1 MDDLMETILWK
12 ICMDDLMET
21 ILWKICMDN
30 LMENYTLDQID
41 GNYTLEKL
49 VWTILWK
56 KGARLDKFAD
66 AKNVWRTARYVWNN
80 YLCERESYCEAKR
93 SKYDSQLTI
102 QIYGTTLWCDK
113 CKQTK

>member
-1 MDDLMETILWK
+1 MDH
-12 ICMDDLMET
+12 LMET

-56 KGARLDKFAD
+56 KGARLDKFED
-66 AKNVWRTARYVWNN
+66 VKNVWRTA
-80 YLCERESYCEAKR
+80 
-93 SKYDSQLTI
+93 
-102 QIYGTTLWCDK
+102 
-113 CKQTK
+113 

>member
-1 MDDLMETILWK
+1 MDNLMETILWK
-12 ICMDDLMET
+12 ISMG
-21 ILWKICMDN
+21 N

-66 AKNVWRTARYVWNN
+66 VKNVWRTARYVWNN
-80 YLCERESYCEAKR
+80 YLRARVVLRSEAK
-93 SKYDSQLTI
+93 
-102 QIYGTTLWCDK
+102 QIRLAAHNTNLWNNPLV
-113 CKQTK
+113 